1 MSDGWSTVGKGC
13 VIGCA
18 VVVAVVVAV
27 GVGGYLFVRD
37 TAGGLQTAAE
47 TRHQLEQRF
56 GRSRDFVAPAV
67 GAPTA
72 DRLEVFLAVREAM
85 APQRSK
91 VESALAALDAGP
103 GEGPAAGLR
112 AARVGFGLATGLG
125 ELLTARN
132 QALLEQGMGPGE
144 FTWLTALAF
153 APQLRA
159 TFEPAPRAAEAT
171 PEGSVTVRME
181 GDLGFDDARR
191 ELHRSIRTMIR
202 NRLDAESPDELQPAW
217 RAALEAELA
226 ALDAD
231 PGRLPW
237 ADGVPA
243 EVDEALA
250 PSRDRLD
257 ATFAP
262 HAAPLEL
269 VEVSR

>member
-13 VIGCA
+13 VIGCV

-37 TAGGLQTAAE
+37 TVGGLETAAE
-47 TRHQLEQRF
+47 TRRELEQRF
-56 GRSRDFVAPAV
+56 GRSRDYVAPAA
-67 GAPTA
+67 GAPSA
-72 DRLEVFLAVREAM
+72 ERLEVFLAVREAM
-85 APQRSK
+85 APQRAE
-91 VESALAALDAGP
+91 VETAVAAIARAQG
-103 GEGPAAGLR
+103 GGAAEGLR
-112 AARVGFGLATGLG
+112 AARAGFGLATGLG
-125 ELLTARN
+125 ELLAARN
-132 QALLEQGMGPGE
+132 RALLEQGMGPGE
-144 FTWLTALAF
+144 FAWLTALVF

-159 TFEPAPRAAEAT
+159 TFEPPPPVEAT
-171 PEGSVTVRME
+171 PEGSVTFRMD

-202 NRLDAESPDELQPAW
+202 NRLDAESPEELTPAW

-231 PGRLPW
+231 PARLPW

-250 PSRDRLD
+250 PYRDRLD
-257 ATFAP
+257 GTFAP
-262 HAAPLEL
+262 HAAPFEL